1 MQFFLEAACVVVQGM
16 ARFSPLGSSLDSPL
30 EMHSR
35 VRFLES
41 EWYAIGYVA
50 VLCVCP
56 KQRMMAQKILLCE
69 SSTRQGCKRYGS

>member
-1 MQFFLEAACVVVQGM
+1 MWQYDRKNGKNSAVRVQGNGM
-16 ARFSPLGSSLDSPL
+16 VSPFGSSLDSPL

-56 KQRMMAQKILLCE
+56 KQKMMAKN
-69 SSTRQGCKRYGS
+69 SAM